1 MSTTCSAHNFPLVKG
16 VLGAD
21 MAIDY
26 NSEPFDLAFSD
37 ASRGVGVGIDKGKG
51 KGKGKGKRVNMDGSC
66 NVPPPDTILDLVGGA
81 TEQRSLRLLP
91 PTSGIYLNVLNSGF
105 QTMFRDAGYGR
116 LAHPCQ
122 CSQWWAKL
130 LCTPLPYSTSV
141 GPDISLP

>member
-1 MSTTCSAHNFPLVKG
+1 
-16 VLGAD
+16 

-105 QTMFRDAGYGR
+105 QTMFRDAGYRR
-116 LAHPCQ
+116 LAQ
-122 CSQWWAKL
+122 
-130 LCTPLPYSTSV
+130 PLSV
-141 GPDISLP
+141 LAMVGQVALYTLALQHLGGPRYFFTIS